1 MNGMLALTEKEGK
14 KMYFTQQYTV
24 IGLQPELT
32 LGKSFVIPLT
42 VGIAPYRE
50 ATYSKRSL
58 KDVFSDDDETH
69 PHFKFGFYCSLGIS
83 WRF

>member
-32 LGKSFVIPLT
+32 LG
-42 VGIAPYRE
+42 
-50 ATYSKRSL
+50 
-58 KDVFSDDDETH
+58 
-69 PHFKFGFYCSLGIS
+69 
-83 WRF
+83 